1 MNVILLEKVKGL
13 GAMGDI
19 VSVKGGYARNFLVP
33 TGKAKMATPDN
44 VATFEARR
52 AELEAQAA
60 ANLANAQQLHER
72 MQGLVVSVEAKAGD
86 EGKLFG
92 SIGTQDV
99 VDALS
104 TLGYQVERR
113 QVQMPN
119 GAIRTVGTFELV
131 ISLHPEVDSTITLD
145 IKSN

>member
-52 AELEAQAA
+52 AELEAQAV
-60 ANLANAQQLHER
+60 ANLTNAQQLHEK

-145 IKSN
+145 IKAN